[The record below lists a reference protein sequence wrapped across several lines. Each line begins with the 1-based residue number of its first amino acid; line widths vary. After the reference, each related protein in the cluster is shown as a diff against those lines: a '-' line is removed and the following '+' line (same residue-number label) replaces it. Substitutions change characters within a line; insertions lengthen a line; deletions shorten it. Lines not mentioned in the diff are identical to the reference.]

1 MKNHITKLLSFI
13 CICILPVSCIP
24 GAKETEDVK
33 RQDYFIKGEDNVVL
47 HLRKVSA
54 TNSNSTDS
62 YPLLM
67 VHGGGP
73 GAIASFDLD
82 VPGGSLA
89 SDIARKDIKV
99 YLLNIRGWERST
111 LPDYDFSDSTL
122 VTGSYKEAAKDIN
135 TAIDFIRTQE
145 NTEKVSYFGWATGG
159 HWGGYYATR
168 YPGKLAHFISLNSLY
183 GVDAP
188 WELKKYFQSE
198 EDSLRYN
205 KQGFFRK
212 STKDALTRK
221 WTATIPLTD
230 KEKWRD
236 PRIADAYGQTAIKLS
251 ALQDTM
257 IVPGGYREESF
268 YMSEGKKYWNAGDI
282 ATPSLIIRSELDFWS
297 RPEDIAAI
305 DKDLGIAEKRI
316 VTIPGTHYL
325 FLDRAGKGRDRLI
338 KEIVEFVNKY

>member
-1 MKNHITKLLSFI
+1 MINHIAKLLFLI
-13 CICILPVSCIP
+13 CFYFFFTSCIP
-24 GAKETEDVK
+24 DKKGTGDLK
-33 RQDYFIKGEDNVVL
+33 RQDHFIKGEDNVEL
-47 HLRKVSA
+47 HLREISV
-54 TNSNSTDS
+54 TNHNSFSN

-73 GAIASFDLD
+73 GAIASFDLH

-89 SDIARKDIKV
+89 ADIARKGVKV
-99 YLLNIRGWERST
+99 YLLNIRGWEKST
-111 LPDYDFSDSTL
+111 LPDYDLSDSAL

-135 TAIDFIRTQE
+135 TAIDFIRKQE

-168 YPGKLAHFISLNSLY
+168 YPEKLAHFISLNSLY

-188 WELKKYFQSE
+188 WELKQYFQSG
-198 EDSLRYN
+198 EDPLRFN

-212 STKDALTRK
+212 STRDALTRK

-236 PRIADAYGQTAIKLS
+236 TRIADVYSQTAITLS
-251 ALQDTM
+251 SLQDTM

-268 YMSEGKKYWNAGDI
+268 YMSNGKKYWDAGDI
-282 ATPSLIIRSELDFWS
+282 TTPSLIMRSELDFWS
-297 RPEDIAAI
+297 RPEDIIAI
-305 DKDLGIAEKRI
+305 DNDLNINKKRV

-325 FLDRAGKGRDRLI
+325 FLDRPERGRTRLI
-338 KEIVEFVNKY
+338 EEIVNFIRED